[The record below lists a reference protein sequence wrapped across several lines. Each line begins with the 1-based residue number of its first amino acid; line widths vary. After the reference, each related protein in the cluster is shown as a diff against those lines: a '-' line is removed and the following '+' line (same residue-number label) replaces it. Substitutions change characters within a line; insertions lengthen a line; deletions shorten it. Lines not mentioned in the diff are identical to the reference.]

1 MQTLVKNPTES
12 AESARKAVDC
22 FIECVLW
29 YLSQGASVMAV
40 ACDEIGCVLNESVVR
55 SDVRVAGRTAH
66 VVEAEAALA
75 QSVAH
80 ALMLDEEGEEE
91 EKEND

>member
-1 MQTLVKNPTES
+1 MQTLVKNPTEC
-12 AESARKAVDC
+12 AESTRQAVDC

-40 ACDEIGCVLNESVVR
+40 ACGEIGCVLNESVVQ
-55 SDVRVAGRTAH
+55 SHVRVAGRTAH

-80 ALMLDEEGEEE
+80 TLMHDEEGEEE
-91 EKEND
+91 EEND